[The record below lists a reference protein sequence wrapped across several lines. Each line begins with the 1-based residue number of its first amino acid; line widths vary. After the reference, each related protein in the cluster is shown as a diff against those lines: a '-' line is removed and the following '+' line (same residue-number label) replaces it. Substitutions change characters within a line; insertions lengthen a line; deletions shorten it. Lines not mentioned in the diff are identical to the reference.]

1 VTPTRVGKKE
11 IFNVIKC
18 GRLQLPSIKSIGS
31 TPVTKNMRRKGKVN
45 RKTILK
51 NLRKGRKEN
60 FQKSLKSSEP
70 CPPR

>member
-51 NLRKGRKEN
+51 NLRK
-60 FQKSLKSSEP
+60 
-70 CPPR
+70 